1 MFVQF
6 MSFSIS
12 AKFGFRLLRLL
23 KDSSNSFL
31 AISLSE
37 RIPSISLMIYNTDK
51 MVDFLWIVE
60 TNQSNLVLNVSSIP
74 CDFDSS
80 SSDVSSAKK
89 YFIFDNNLIYSQV
102 LTVKGQLWL
111 LV

>member
-1 MFVQF
+1 M
-6 MSFSIS
+6 
-12 AKFGFRLLRLL
+12 A
-23 KDSSNSFL
+23 
-31 AISLSE
+31 
-37 RIPSISLMIYNTDK
+37 
-51 MVDFLWIVE
+51 DFLWIVE

-74 CDFDSS
+74 CDFGSS
-80 SSDVSSAKK
+80 SSDVFSAKK